1 MPSTF
6 TCSRSGMS
14 ILNVIMLLMLIGV
27 LVIAG
32 ASLVGPLVK
41 RGKVNDTKTTITSN
55 VDAIISWSVTN
66 GKIPSDTEYTAVLPN
81 PNDAWGRSL
90 VYAYDADL
98 ANPSQGGLCGRT
110 SVTYNPIAFVIV
122 SGGDDFST
130 ESTPNSSQAFTAAP
144 DLKTSDLYRV
154 VTLDELKNRA
164 GCAGSTQGRLRI
176 LNNELPNAC
185 TNQPYALTQLYGEGG
200 VGARSFTTT
209 ASIPGLTVSGS
220 SINGTP
226 TTAGSYPVTVTLT
239 DDLPQSIQRT
249 LPLNVYQTPTCTV
262 SATPAS
268 ITAGQTTTLSWSI
281 SAGGQVSGTWS
292 PSPGGTCVNFINYA
306 NGSYSCST
314 GPITSSTTFQL
325 TLKNSRCTD
334 SCSASVSTG
343 ACPTL
348 VITSASPL
356 PQATAYSPYSTTLAA
371 SGTMTPA
378 VWGVSAG
385 SLPAGLTLN
394 SASGIIS
401 GTPTTPGL
409 YSFTISLSDACVP
422 ARSISKVF
430 TLRVIC
436 TSYQV
441 WNHTGAQHDFRV
453 AGTCRNNVNNGAE
466 ITSTPSVL
474 LTAGSSITRY
484 TKQGNCKADWAIST
498 SVAYADAVLLDTN
511 GDCRVN
517 YNANDMLSDR

>member
-1 MPSTF
+1 MPSPF

-66 GKIPSDTEYTAVLPN
+66 GKIPTDTEYTAVLPN

-130 ESTPNSSQAFTAAP
+130 ESTPNTSQAFIAAP
-144 DLKTSDLYRV
+144 DLKDSDLYRV

-239 DDLPQSIQRT
+239 DDLSQSVQRS

-262 SATPAS
+262 SATPAV
-268 ITAGQTTTLSWSI
+268 ITAGQTSTLSWTI
-281 SAGGQVSGTWS
+281 TAGGLASGTWS
-292 PSPGGTCVNFINYA
+292 PSPGGTCGPFSNYA
-306 NGSYSCST
+306 NGSYTCTT

-325 TLKNSRCTD
+325 TLINSKCSD
-334 SCSASVSTG
+334 SCSTSVSTG
-343 ACPTL
+343 ACPAL

-371 SGTMTPA
+371 SGVMTPA
-378 VWGVSAG
+378 TWSISAG
-385 SLPAGLTLN
+385 SLPDGLALN
-394 SASGIIS
+394 SVSGVIS

-409 YSFTISLSDACVP
+409 YSFTVTLSDACVP
-422 ARSISKVF
+422 ARSTSKVF
-430 TLRVIC
+430 TLRVVC

-441 WNHTGAQHDFRV
+441 WNSTGAKHDFRV
-453 AGTCRNNVNNGAE
+453 DGTCRGNVNNNAE
-466 ITSTPSVL
+466 ITVSTVL
-474 LTAGSSITRY
+474 LTPGSSITRY
-484 TKQGNCKADWAIST
+484 TRQGNCKANWVLGPPISYTDAI
-498 SVAYADAVLLDTN
+498 LQDTD
-511 GDCRVN
+511 GDCTVN
-517 YNANDMLSDR
+517 YNANDTFGDR